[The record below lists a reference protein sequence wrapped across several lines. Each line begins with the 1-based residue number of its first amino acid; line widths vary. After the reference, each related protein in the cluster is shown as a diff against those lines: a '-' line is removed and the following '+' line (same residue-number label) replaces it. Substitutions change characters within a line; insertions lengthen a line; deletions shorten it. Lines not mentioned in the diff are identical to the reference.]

1 MALGFT
7 IVPVWAALTAAI
19 CAAGSAP
26 VASTGETSVP
36 GGGGEGFPRAAARL
50 WALAVRGGEVAP
62 TPIGR

>member
-1 MALGFT
+1 MALGLT

-36 GGGGEGFPRAAARL
+36 GRGGEGFPRVAVRL
-50 WALAVRGGEVAP
+50 WALAVSGGDVAP
-62 TPIGR
+62 TPTGR

>member
-26 VASTGETSVP
+26 VASTGEASVP
-36 GGGGEGFPRAAARL
+36 GGGGEGLPCVAVRL
-50 WALAVRGGEVAP
+50 WALAVGGDVAP
-62 TPIGR
+62 TPTGR